1 MRPGDQGAPP
11 RPRTDRGPRKRK
23 RDRLLFLALG
33 AYALVLGV
41 LVYFEVPVG
50 AEAARTL
57 VSFGAT
63 MAAILPAAFVLI
75 GLFEVW
81 VPREVVERHVGEG
94 TGALSYIW
102 AILLAGTTVGGIYVS
117 FPVAYALRQKG
128 ARLNFVLAYITL
140 AGVARIPMTLFEA
153 STLGLPFTIIRY
165 LVAVPLVVGI
175 SHIWGRRLEKKGYQ
189 IASPS

>member
-1 MRPGDQGAPP
+1 MKGGTPALAK
-11 RPRTDRGPRKRK
+11 KRR
-23 RDRLLFLALG
+23 RDRLLFLGLG
-33 AYALVLGV
+33 AYAVVLAG

-57 VSFGAT
+57 FSFTAS

-94 TGALSYIW
+94 TGTLSYIW
-102 AILLAGTTVGGIYVS
+102 AILLAGSTVGGIYVS

-128 ARLNFVLAYITL
+128 ARLSFVLAYITL
-140 AGVARIPMTLFEA
+140 SGVARIPMTLFEI
-153 STLGLPFTIIRY
+153 STLGLPFTVIRY

-175 SHIWGRRLEKKGYQ
+175 AHLWGRRLE
-189 IASPS
+189 AREFRLSAPENEA

>member
-1 MRPGDQGAPP
+1 MKGGTPALAK
-11 RPRTDRGPRKRK
+11 KRR
-23 RDRLLFLALG
+23 RDRLLFLGLG
-33 AYALVLGV
+33 AYAVVLAG

-57 VSFGAT
+57 FSFTAS

-94 TGALSYIW
+94 TGTLSYIW
-102 AILLAGTTVGGIYVS
+102 AILLAGSTVGGIYVS

-128 ARLNFVLAYITL
+128 ARLSFVLAYITL
-140 AGVARIPMTLFEA
+140 SGVARIPMTLFEI
-153 STLGLPFTIIRY
+153 STLGLPFTAIRY

-175 SHIWGRRLEKKGYQ
+175 AHLWGRRL
-189 IASPS
+189 

>member
-1 MRPGDQGAPP
+1 MA
-11 RPRTDRGPRKRK
+11 
-23 RDRLLFLALG
+23 LA
-33 AYALVLGV
+33 AYAVALAT
-41 LVYFEVPVG
+41 LVYFDVPVG

-57 VSFGAT
+57 FSFGAS
-63 MAAILPAAFVLI
+63 MAAILPAAFILI

-94 TGALSYIW
+94 TGAFSYIW

-128 ARLNFVLAYITL
+128 ARLSFVLAYITL

-153 STLGLPFTIIRY
+153 STLGLPFTAIRY
-165 LVAVPLVVGI
+165 LVAVPLVIGI
-175 SHIWGRRLEKKGYQ
+175 AHLWGRRLEKRGYQ
-189 IASPS
+189 ISSPSL